1 MRIFNIY
8 TCIYYHLICY
18 WVQIITS
25 QRFICHCDNI
35 YKDKNYS
42 VCDELHIMCLYI
54 VKSEYQQ
61 WRMTVMFQKWG
72 DGFLYDSV
80 YLGVLFH
87 DGWLCLVCNAGLCLV
102 PDLPS
107 PRNSEGW
114 SQKQNVL
121 LPHCQL
127 VCATGV
133 DHCLSVCIRGRLLLW
148 HCKDVYHTLCFVIKS
163 VFERKNMHQLSFNG
177 ICINLFRK
185 ELNYLI

>member
-1 MRIFNIY
+1 
-8 TCIYYHLICY
+8 
-18 WVQIITS
+18 
-25 QRFICHCDNI
+25 
-35 YKDKNYS
+35 
-42 VCDELHIMCLYI
+42 MCLYI

-61 WRMTVMFQKWG
+61 WRMTVVFQKWG

-102 PDLPS
+102 PNLPS

-177 ICINLFRK
+177 ICINLFMK

>member
-1 MRIFNIY
+1 MHLLSSNLLLSTNNHITKIY
-8 TCIYYHLICY
+8 LPLWQYLLGYKLLSM
-18 WVQIITS
+18 WWITYNV
-25 QRFICHCDNI
+25 FLN
-35 YKDKNYS
+35 
-42 VCDELHIMCLYI
+42 I
-54 VKSEYQQ
+54 VKSDYQQ
-61 WRMTVMFQKWG
+61 WRMTVVFQKWG

-87 DGWLCLVCNAGLCLV
+87 DGRLCLVCNAGLCLV
-102 PDLPS
+102 PNLPS

-163 VFERKNMHQLSFNG
+163 VFERKNMHQLSFND
-177 ICINLFRK
+177 ICINLFMK

>member
-1 MRIFNIY
+1 MHLLSSNLLLSTNNHITKIY
-8 TCIYYHLICY
+8 LPLWQYLLGYKLLSMWWITYNVFIHS
-18 WVQIITS
+18 QIRLS
-25 QRFICHCDNI
+25 AV
-35 YKDKNYS
+35 KNA
-42 VCDELHIMCLYI
+42 V
-54 VKSEYQQ
+54 V
-61 WRMTVMFQKWG
+61 FQKWG

-177 ICINLFRK
+177 ICINLFMK